1 MDFKA
6 NCSSILVLL
15 DSINSDNQDFINNV
29 NGIYNVV
36 KELRTKWTD
45 QTSIDFESS
54 INTYLGELMNHAKT
68 TESLMT
74 SIKSVTDKYYQ
85 RDSESSRI

>member
-6 NCSSILVLL
+6 NCGSIVAILN
-15 DSINSDNQDFINNV
+15 SIDTDNQDFINNI

-54 INTYLGELMNHAKT
+54 INTYLGELMTHAKT
-68 TESLMT
+68 TESLT
-74 SIKSVTDKYYQ
+74 NNIKSITEKYYQ
-85 RDSESSRI
+85 

>member
-74 SIKSVTDKYYQ
+74 SIKSVTEKYYQ

>member
-68 TESLMT
+68 TESLMS
-74 SIKSVTDKYYQ
+74 SIKSVTEKYYQ

>member
-6 NCSSILVLL
+6 DCSSILMLL
-15 DSINSDNQDFINNV
+15 ESIKTDNQEFADNV
-29 NGIYNVV
+29 NGVYRVV

-54 INTYLGELMNHAKT
+54 INTYLGELINHSKT
-68 TESLMT
+68 TESL
-74 SIKSVTDKYYQ
+74 INSVKDIVEKYYQ
-85 RDSESSRI
+85 RDSEASKI